1 MTAPPLPSSP
11 APASIRLAV
20 PAHRVWVTWLLIAIN
35 VAVLI
40 LMEMNGGSVRTST
53 LIAFGAKVNTLINAG
68 QVWRLFTSMF
78 LHIGLIHLAVNC
90 FSLYNIGTLLE
101 RFIGSLR
108 FVVLYVLAGLC
119 GGLASYWFSPRS
131 ISAGASGAIF
141 GLLGAL
147 AVFFYLHRA
156 LFGKTANRILTNVA
170 LVALVNLGLGAS
182 IPGIDNFAHVGGLL
196 GGIIVGAL
204 ISPRYSVVMDSSGQ
218 PTVSESK
225 SIVTWVSVA
234 LFAAAL
240 AFLVA
245 LAVGSGGHG

>member
-1 MTAPPLPSSP
+1 MPSAPTSTSV
-11 APASIRLAV
+11 RLAV
-20 PAHRVWVTWLLIAIN
+20 PAHPVWVTWLLIAIN

-40 LMEMNGGSVRTST
+40 LMEMNGGSQRTST
-53 LIAFGAKVNTLINAG
+53 LIVFGAKVNSLINQG

-119 GGLASYWFSPRS
+119 GGLASYWFSPTS

-182 IPGIDNFAHVGGLL
+182 IPGIDNFAHVGGLA

-204 ISPRYSVVMDSSGQ
+204 ISPRYNIVMDSSGQ

-225 SIVTWVSVA
+225 SIVAWVSVA
-234 LFAAAL
+234 LFAAAF

-245 LAVGSGGHG
+245 LAVVSGGHG